1 MPLQS
6 CPKSLCVNTSS
17 ILNAEGWNL
26 GRIAELQHQ
35 GASVQD
41 VGLGVH
47 ARLPGVAR
55 HVGHGDE
62 EQGHAA
68 QDEQGEGG
76 TGAREGP
83 GVVVLN
89 PDGLVAGDHALD
101 RLAHHLHRNDD
112 AEAWEEHRQRRH
124 CSTVCR
130 SARELAPVGVNVARF
145 KKNIHIYIYILETVP
160 LRRWKIS
167 SVIC

>member
-1 MPLQS
+1 MWKDELWEGLPS
-6 CPKSLCVNTSS
+6 CSTGV
-17 ILNAEGWNL
+17 
-26 GRIAELQHQ
+26 
-35 GASVQD
+35 ASVQD

-83 GVVVLN
+83 GVVVLD

-112 AEAWEEHRQRRH
+112 AEAWEEHTQRRH
-124 CSTVCR
+124 CSTVRR
-130 SARELAPVGVNVARF
+130 SARKLAPVGVNVARL
-145 KKNIHIYIYILETVP
+145 KKTQIYSGVGTAP
-160 LRRWKIS
+160 LCRWKIS